1 MPSSIL
7 SQGEI
12 DALLQGTG
20 SQPRSDAL
28 LDALRRAFFSALD
41 QLITSFDEPEM
52 NGPYVERLEHSLA
65 QEVAPAA
72 FVVAAELGGRDL
84 LLLVSTPDAERLAE
98 ELGIAP
104 LTMMEA
110 MGQAWVS
117 QLAEALDL
125 GYTVYQGQQVELEA
139 LSLPPGSRP
148 HLVRYFLRTGQERLE
163 LCVVITDFEG
173 LEPLA
178 EQAAQNPS
186 AQKTN
191 PLQPGRKLMKG
202 PELAVGKAVFTP
214 IGDLGHVENKQ
225 GLGLLED
232 IDLTITVE
240 LGRTT
245 LTLNEI
251 LDLKPQ
257 SVIELDRIAGEPVD
271 VYVNNNRVARG
282 EVVVLDDNF
291 GVRILEIVPKSQRTR
306 E

>member
-117 QLAEALDL
+117 QLAQALDL

-139 LSLPPGSRP
+139 LSLPPGSRAP
-148 HLVRYFLRTGQERLE
+148 SGPLFPAHRPGASGTVRCDHRLRRPGALGGAS
-163 LCVVITDFEG
+163 C
-173 LEPLA
+173 A
-178 EQAAQNPS
+178 ES
-186 AQKTN
+186 F
-191 PLQPGRKLMKG
+191 RS
-202 PELAVGKAVFTP
+202 
-214 IGDLGHVENKQ
+214 
-225 GLGLLED
+225 ED
-232 IDLTITVE
+232 
-240 LGRTT
+240 
-245 LTLNEI
+245 
-251 LDLKPQ
+251 
-257 SVIELDRIAGEPVD
+257 
-271 VYVNNNRVARG
+271 
-282 EVVVLDDNF
+282 
-291 GVRILEIVPKSQRTR
+291 
-306 E
+306 